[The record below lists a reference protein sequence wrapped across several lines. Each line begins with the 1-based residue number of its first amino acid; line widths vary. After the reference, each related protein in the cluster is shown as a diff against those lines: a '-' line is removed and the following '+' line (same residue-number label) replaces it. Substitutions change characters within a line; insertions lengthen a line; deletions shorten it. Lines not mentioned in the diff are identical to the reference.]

1 MSLPLSM
8 EKTADDACPLYH
20 YLVVESRG
28 PVRFPEGV
36 GLDITRLRSVPT
48 ALPKRSYLR
57 LKDDCGSLIFLD
69 IRAPHGVQKRRF
81 TTH

>member
-36 GLDITRLRSVPT
+36 ELDITRLTSV
-48 ALPKRSYLR
+48 AYWSSQAVLPETE
-57 LKDDCGSLIFLD
+57 G
-69 IRAPHGVQKRRF
+69 
-81 TTH
+81 